1 MDFTIELY
9 YKILNS
15 LKYQGFSFLPFN
27 KFISSTDEKRIV
39 LRHDVDKLPGNSLI
53 SARIESEIGIR
64 GTYYFRIVPPSFNE
78 KMIKE
83 IYSLGH
89 EIGYHY
95 EDLGTTAQRYKAL
108 TTEEKLVEIAI
119 KSFDKNLA
127 KLKELVPVTT
137 ICPHGSP
144 MSKWDSRLLW
154 KYYDYHDF
162 EIIGDPYFDIDF
174 NEVLYLTDTGRR
186 WNGKSVSVRDKVGDS
201 PRNISILDPIKEW
214 KVKALTGSLMNM
226 IQSSYE
232 FQNKYCF
239 HSTSDIIKTAS
250 LGELPNKIMMTFHP
264 QRWTD
269 STLPWFRELVFQ
281 NIKNIVKYILI
292 NMKSA

>member
-1 MDFTIELY
+1 MDFTIKLY

-27 KFISSTDEKRIV
+27 EFISSTDEKRIV

-64 GTYYFRIVPPSFNE
+64 GTYYFRIVPQSFNA
-78 KMIKE
+78 KMIRE

-95 EDLGTTAQRYKAL
+95 EDLATTAQRYKGIP
-108 TTEEKLVEIAI
+108 TEEKLSEIAI

-144 MSKWDSRLLW
+144 MSKWDSKVLW
-154 KYYDYHDF
+154 EYYDYHDF

-174 NEVLYLTDTGRR
+174 NDVLYLTDTGRR
-186 WNGKSVSVRDKVGDS
+186 WNGDLVNIRDKSFNHPLRQAQGEQKAGTKFAK
-201 PRNISILDPIKEW
+201 KE
-214 KVKALTGSLMNM
+214 
-226 IQSSYE
+226 IQSATSNL
-232 FQNKYCF
+232 QPAILPKF
-239 HSTSDIIKTAS
+239 HSTFDIIRAA
-250 LGELPNKIMMTFHP
+250 EEDNLPDKIMMTFHP

-269 STLPWFRELVFQ
+269 KPMPWLKELVWQ
-281 NIKNIVKYILI
+281 
-292 NMKSA
+292 NMKNVGKYFLIKVRD